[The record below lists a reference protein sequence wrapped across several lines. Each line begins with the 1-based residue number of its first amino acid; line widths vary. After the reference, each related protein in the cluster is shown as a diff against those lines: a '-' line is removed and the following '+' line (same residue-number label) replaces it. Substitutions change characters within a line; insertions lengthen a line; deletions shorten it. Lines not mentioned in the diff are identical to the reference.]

1 MILLII
7 LTIFLLTAI
16 SISIGMV
23 LAKKEDKEGDDG
35 MCYNATVEVST
46 QNTHLPPRD
55 GMLISSIAFGSCF
68 KPNLQ
73 SDHQLWK
80 HFRAHFNASHSLW
93 NWLGDN
99 MYADSNR
106 MNDKRT
112 AYNAARDDTFYAA
125 YGPVAEPK
133 IPTTGTWDDHDYG
146 WNNVGNN
153 YACPDLSQAEFVHH
167 FGIPE
172 SDPRHP
178 AQGQNQR
185 KGVYSAYMFARPQT
199 DNHASTSTSLLQ
211 INKTNSTDN
220 TNNNYGIHLINL
232 DARSHRS
239 PTFSE
244 YGTCQHENSTMLG
257 DIQWAWLEQ
266 ELLTRTSEIKI
277 LASGTQVLPPLHRK
291 TRNLEAYC
299 AYDGPGQS
307 FDQSI
312 ASIGE
317 DDADQFEGT
326 EYESWAELPQERA
339 KLLRLVQRSIH
350 RGMAKQILFISGD
363 QHWAEITVKT
373 IPATDNLMA
382 VTVLEVTASGIDQ
395 NWPHDIDNT
404 NRMQVDQTYHGVV
417 TMETAERDE
426 NTCTDN
432 RFHVCRAQANYGGI
446 RVDWERN
453 QIELAIYTPH
463 ATEVVAARVTL
474 DF

>member
-1 MILLII
+1 MVLLTI

-16 SISIGMV
+16 LSIGIV
-23 LAKKEDKEGDDG
+23 HAEKEDKEGDDG
-35 MCYNATVEVST
+35 MCCNATVEVST
-46 QNTHLPPRD
+46 QNAHLPPRD
-55 GMLISSIAFGSCF
+55 GMLINSIAFGSCF

-73 SDHQLWK
+73 SNKQLWK
-80 HFRAHFNASHSLW
+80 HFRANFNASHSLW

-99 MYADSNR
+99 MCANSNQ
-106 MNDKRT
+106 MNDKCT
-112 AYNAARDDTFYAA
+112 ACDAAHDNTHCAA
-125 YGPVAEPK
+125 CGPVADPK
-133 IPTTGTWDDHDYG
+133 IPATGTWDDHDHG
-146 WNNVGNN
+146 WNNFGNN
-153 YACPDLSQAEFVHH
+153 CACPDLSQVEFVHH

-178 AQGQNQR
+178 RQGETQR
-185 KGVYSAYMFARPQT
+185 KGVHSAYMFAKPQT
-199 DNHASTSTSLLQ
+199 DNKSQKCSENA
-211 INKTNSTDN
+211 TNATA
-220 TNNNYGIHLINL
+220 TATTKNNNGIHLINL